1 MNAEADSTR
10 FDLLIRNGT
19 VVDGTG
25 ADRHVADVGV
35 RDGVVAAVGDLGRAE
50 ADEVIDA
57 TDCIVIPGFVDVH
70 THYDG
75 QVTWDPVL
83 EPSAS
88 HGVTTIV
95 TGNCGVGFA
104 PVKPGTEDWLI
115 QLMEGVEDIP
125 GAALSEGID
134 WTWETF
140 PEYLDNLDGRAWGMD
155 VGCLIAHGAVRSYV
169 MGERGAKNEAA
180 NAEEIEAMRGIVRE
194 AVEAGAL
201 GVSTSRTIAHTAM
214 DGEPVPGTF
223 AAEDELYGLAR
234 GCADAGHGLLELAP
248 MGSAGEDVV
257 APHKEVDWMVKISKD
272 TGVPVSFVLVQIN
285 DEPQLWKELMDRSI
299 AAVEEG
305 ASLHPQIAGR
315 LNGIL
320 LGLEGLSPWRQRPS
334 FDEIADLPLDELVAE
349 LGRPERRAAI
359 LSEVPDT
366 DNPFSQF
373 ILGSMHRIYVLGDP
387 PDYEPGPDRT
397 IKAIA
402 EGMGREVEDLLYDML
417 LEDDGRT
424 LLLFPFLNYADG
436 NGDALREMLTHPA
449 GVIGLSDGGAHC
461 GVICDA
467 SQPTWLLT
475 HWARDRSRG
484 EKLPLEFIVKKQT
497 HDTARLFGFADRG
510 TLEVGAKADIN
521 VVDLENLTL
530 EPPKVARDLPAGGKR
545 FVQFACGYKATIVS
559 GVVTCRDDTDTGA
572 RPGRLVR
579 ATS

>member
-1 MNAEADSTR
+1 MY
-10 FDLLIRNGT
+10 DLLIRNGT

-25 ADRHVADVGV
+25 ADRRVADVAITG
-35 RDGVVAAVGDLGRAE
+35 GLIAAVGELGDVE
-50 ADEVIDA
+50 AKEVIDA
-57 TDCIVIPGFVDVH
+57 AGCIVIPGFVDVH

-75 QVTWDPVL
+75 QVTWDEVL

-104 PVKPGTEDWLI
+104 PVRPGTEDWLI

-140 PEYLDNLDGRAWGMD
+140 PEYLDNLAGRAWGMD
-155 VGCLIAHGAVRSYV
+155 VGCLVPHGAVRAYV
-169 MGERGAKNEAA
+169 MGERGAKNEPATE
-180 NAEEIEAMRGIVRE
+180 AEIADMRTIVRE

-201 GVSTSRTIAHTAM
+201 GVSTSRTLAHTAM

-248 MGSAGEDVV
+248 MGSAGEDTV
-257 APHKEVDWMVKISKD
+257 APHKEVDWMVKLSTE

-285 DEPQLWKELMDRSI
+285 EEPQLWKELMDRSVD
-299 AAVEEG
+299 AAAQG
-305 ASLHPQIAGR
+305 ASLHPQVAGR

-334 FDEIADLPLDELVAE
+334 WDEIADLPLAELVEE
-349 LGRPERRAAI
+349 LRRPERRAAI
-359 LSEVPDT
+359 LSEVPDM
-366 DNPFSQF
+366 DNPFAQF

-397 IKAIA
+397 VKAMA
-402 EGMGREVEDLLYDML
+402 EAIGRDLDDLLYDML
-417 LEDDGRT
+417 LEDDGRA

-484 EKLPLEFIVKKQT
+484 EKLALEFVVKKQT
-497 HDTARLFGFADRG
+497 HDTARLFGFHDRG
-510 TLEVGAKADIN
+510 TLEVGAKADVN
-521 VVDLENLTL
+521 VVDLENLQL
-530 EPPKVARDLPAGGKR
+530 RPPEVARDLPAGGKR
-545 FVQFACGYKATIVS
+545 FVQFATGYCATIVS
-559 GVVTCRDDTDTGA
+559 GVVTRRDDTDTGE

-579 ATS
+579 AAATS

>member
-1 MNAEADSTR
+1 MTDR
-10 FDLLIRNGT
+10 FDLLITNGT

-25 ADRHVADVGV
+25 AERRAADVGV
-35 RDGVVAAVGDLGRAE
+35 RDGVIAAVGDLAGAD
-50 ADEVIDA
+50 ADEVVDA
-57 TDCIVIPGFVDVH
+57 AGCVVTPGFVDVH

-83 EPSAS
+83 EPSVS

-134 WTWETF
+134 WNWESF
-140 PEYLDNLDGRAWGMD
+140 PEYLDDLDRREWSMD
-155 VGCLIAHGAVRSYV
+155 VGCLVAHGAVRAYV
-169 MGERGAKNEAA
+169 MGERGAKNEPASA
-180 NAEEIEAMRGIVRE
+180 DEIEAMRGLVRE

-234 GCADAGHGLLELAP
+234 GCADAGRGLLELAP

-285 DEPQLWKELMDRSI
+285 DEPQLWKELMDRSV
-299 AAVEEG
+299 AAVEDG

-334 FDEIADLPLDELVAE
+334 WDEIGDLPLDELVAE
-349 LGRPERRAAI
+349 LRRPERRAAI
-359 LSEVPDT
+359 LSETPDT

-397 IKAIA
+397 VKAMA
-402 EGMGREVEDLLYDML
+402 DDMGREVDDLLYDML
-417 LEDDGRT
+417 LEDEGRA

-484 EKLPLEFIVKKQT
+484 EKLDLEFVVKKQT

-510 TLEVGAKADIN
+510 TIEVGAKADLN
-521 VVDLENLTL
+521 VIDLDNLTL

-545 FVQFACGYKATIVS
+545 FVQFARGYKATVVN
-559 GVVTCRDDTDTGA
+559 GVVTRRDDTDTGA

-579 ATS
+579 STS

>member
-1 MNAEADSTR
+1 MY
-10 FDLLIRNGT
+10 DLLILNGT

-25 ADRHVADVGV
+25 VDRFVADVAIA
-35 RDGVVAAVGDLGRAE
+35 DGKIAAMGDLASAE
-50 ADEVIDA
+50 ATDTIDA
-57 TDCIVIPGFVDVH
+57 TGCIVIPGFVDVH

-75 QVTWDPVL
+75 QVTWDEVL

-104 PVKPGTEDWLI
+104 PVRPGSEDWLI

-140 PEYLDNLDGRAWGMD
+140 PEYLDNLDDRAWGMD
-155 VGCLIAHGAVRSYV
+155 VGCLVAHGAIRAYV
-169 MGERGAKNEAA
+169 MGDRGAKNEPATP
-180 NAEEIEAMRGIVRE
+180 EEIEQMRAIVRE

-201 GVSTSRTIAHTAM
+201 GVSTSRTLAHTAM

-223 AAEDELYGLAR
+223 AAEDELYGLAW
-234 GCADAGHGLLELAP
+234 GCADAGHGLMELAP
-248 MGSAGEDVV
+248 MGSAGEDTV

-285 DEPQLWKELMDRSI
+285 DEPDLWRELMDRS
-299 AAVEEG
+299 AAAAAEG
-305 ASLHPQIAGR
+305 ASIHPQVAGR

-334 FDEIADLPLDELVAE
+334 WDEIADLPLAELVAE
-349 LGRPERRAAI
+349 LHRPERRAAI
-359 LSEVPDT
+359 LSEQPET
-366 DNPFSQF
+366 DNPFAQF
-373 ILGSMHRIYVLGDP
+373 ILGSMHRIFVLGDP
-387 PDYEPGPDRT
+387 PDYEPGPDRS

-402 EGMGREVEDLLYDML
+402 EGMGREIDDLLYDML
-417 LEDDGRT
+417 LEEEGRA

-436 NGDALREMLTHPA
+436 NGDALREMLMHPA

-497 HDTARLFGFADRG
+497 HDTARLFGFDDRG
-510 TLEVGAKADIN
+510 TLQIGAKADIN

-530 EPPKVARDLPAGGKR
+530 CPPEVARDLPAGGKR
-545 FVQFACGYKATIVS
+545 FVQFAHGYKATIVS
-559 GVVTCRDDTDTGA
+559 GEVTRRDDADTGA

>member
-1 MNAEADSTR
+1 MADY
-10 FDLLIRNGT
+10 DLLIRNGT

-25 ADRHVADVGV
+25 TDQFLADVAV
-35 RDGVVAAVGDLGRAE
+35 RDGKIAAVGRDLAGS
-50 ADEVIDA
+50 ADEEIDA
-57 TDCIVIPGFVDVH
+57 TGSIVIPGFVDVH

-104 PVKPGTEDWLI
+104 PVRPGSEDWLI

-140 PEYLDNLDGRAWGMD
+140 PEYLDNLDTREWGMD
-155 VGCLIAHGAVRSYV
+155 VGCLVAHGAVRAYV

-180 NAEEIEAMRGIVRE
+180 TPEEIEKMRAIVRE

-201 GVSTSRTIAHTAM
+201 GVSTSRTLAHTAM

-248 MGSAGEDVV
+248 MGSAGEDTV
-257 APHKEVDWMVKISKD
+257 APHKEVDWMVKISKE
-272 TGVPVSFVLVQIN
+272 TGIPVSFVLVQIN
-285 DEPQLWKELMDRSI
+285 DEPELWKELMDRSI
-299 AAVEEG
+299 EAVEEG
-305 ASLHPQIAGR
+305 ASLHPQVAGR

-320 LGLEGLSPWRQRPS
+320 LGLEGLSPWRMRPS
-334 FDEIADLPLDELVAE
+334 WDEIADLPLAELVAE
-349 LGRPERRAAI
+349 LSRPERRAAI
-359 LSEVPDT
+359 LSEQPAS
-366 DNPFSQF
+366 DNPFAQF
-373 ILGSMHRIYVLGDP
+373 ILGSMHRIFVLGDP
-387 PDYEPGPDRT
+387 PDYEPGPDRS
-397 IKAIA
+397 IKSIA
-402 EGMGREVEDLLYDML
+402 EGMGREIDDLLYDML
-417 LEDDGRT
+417 LEDDGRA

-484 EKLPLEFIVKKQT
+484 EKLALEFVVKKQT
-497 HDTARLFGFADRG
+497 HDTARLFGFNDRG

-521 VVDLENLTL
+521 VVDLDNLAL
-530 EPPKVARDLPAGGKR
+530 RPPEVARDLPAGGKR
-545 FVQFACGYKATIVS
+545 FVQNATGYKATIVN
-559 GVVTCRDDTDTGA
+559 GVVTRRNDTDTGA

>member
-1 MNAEADSTR
+1 MAD
-10 FDLLIRNGT
+10 FDLLVRNGT

-25 ADRHVADVGV
+25 ADRFVADVGV
-35 RDGVVAAVGDLGRAE
+35 RDGKVVAVGPALVGD

-57 TDCIVIPGFVDVH
+57 DGCIVIPGFVDVH

-104 PVKPGTEDWLI
+104 PVRPGTEDWLI

-140 PEYLDNLDGRAWGMD
+140 PEYLDNLDAREWGMD
-155 VGCLIAHGAVRSYV
+155 VGCLVPHGAVRAYV
-169 MGERGAKNEAA
+169 MGERGAKNEPASP
-180 NAEEIEAMRGIVRE
+180 EEIDEMRRIVRE

-201 GVSTSRTIAHTAM
+201 GVSTSRTLAHTAM

-248 MGSAGEDVV
+248 MGSAGEDTV
-257 APHKEVDWMVKISKD
+257 APHKEVDWMVKISKE

-285 DEPQLWKELMDRSI
+285 DEPGLWKELMDRSVE
-299 AAVEEG
+299 AAAEG
-305 ASLHPQIAGR
+305 ASIHPQVAGR

-334 FDEIADLPLDELVAE
+334 WDEIADLPLAELVAE
-349 LGRPERRAAI
+349 LRRPERRAAI
-359 LSEVPDT
+359 LSEQPDT

-387 PDYEPGPDRT
+387 PDYEPGPERT
-397 IKAIA
+397 VKMMA
-402 EGMGREVEDLLYDML
+402 EAMGREVDDLLYDML
-417 LEDDGRT
+417 LEDEGRA

-449 GVIGLSDGGAHC
+449 GVVGLSDGGAHC

-484 EKLPLEFIVKKQT
+484 EQLPLEFIVKKQT
-497 HDTARLFGFADRG
+497 HDTARLFGFPDRG
-510 TLEVGAKADIN
+510 TIEIGAKADLN
-521 VVDLENLTL
+521 VIDLAGLAL
-530 EPPKVARDLPAGGKR
+530 RPPEVARDLPAGGKR
-545 FVQFACGYKATIVS
+545 FVQFATGYKATIVN
-559 GVVTCRDDTDTGA
+559 GVITRRNDTDTGA

-579 ATS
+579 AGANPQES

>member
-1 MNAEADSTR
+1 MSQH
-10 FDLLIRNGT
+10 FDLLIRNGV

-25 ADRHVADVGV
+25 ADRRAVDVAI
-35 RDGVVAAVGDLGRAE
+35 RDGVIVAVAPDLDGS

-57 TDCIVIPGFVDVH
+57 AGHVVIPGFVDVH

-140 PEYLDNLDGRAWGMD
+140 PEYLDNLAGREWGMD
-155 VGCLIAHGAVRSYV
+155 VGCLIAHGAVRAYV
-169 MGERGAKNEAA
+169 MGERGARNEPA
-180 NAEEIEAMRGIVRE
+180 NATEIEEMRRIVRE

-201 GVSTSRTIAHTAM
+201 GVSTSRTMAHTAM

-223 AAEDELYGLAR
+223 AAEDELYGLAH
-234 GCADAGHGLLELAP
+234 GCADVGRGLLELAP

-285 DEPQLWKELMDRSI
+285 DEPELWKELMDRSV

-334 FDEIADLPLDELVAE
+334 WDEIAELPLDELVAE
-349 LGRPERRAAI
+349 LRRPERRAAI
-359 LSEVPDT
+359 LSEQPDI

-397 IKAIA
+397 VKAMA
-402 EGMGREVEDLLYDML
+402 EAMGREVDDLLYDML
-417 LEDDGRT
+417 LEEDGRA

-475 HWARDRSRG
+475 HWARDRERG

-497 HDTARLFGFADRG
+497 HDTARLFGFHDRG
-510 TLEVGAKADIN
+510 TIEVGAKADLN

-545 FVQFACGYKATIVS
+545 FVQFASGYKATIVS
-559 GVVTCRDDTDTGA
+559 GVVTRRDDTDTGA

-579 ATS
+579 AGA